1 VSSTVAKPPQTKA
14 MTTIIVI
21 QVLVVIGVPF
31 ARRRPVDRLF
41 EHSAAAR
48 HSSAWSEKRP
58 A

>member
-1 VSSTVAKPPQTKA
+1 